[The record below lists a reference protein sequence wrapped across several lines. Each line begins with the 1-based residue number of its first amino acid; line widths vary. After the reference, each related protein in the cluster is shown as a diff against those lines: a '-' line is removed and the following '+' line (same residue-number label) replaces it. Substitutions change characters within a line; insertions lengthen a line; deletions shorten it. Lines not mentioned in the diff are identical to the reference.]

1 MSQLA
6 PPAPVRHA
14 EDEAFDEPTGL
25 AAAVRRPAVLGLAAL
40 TALVVGTGGFLLLG
54 TGDGTGEVPPTDPS
68 ATAPRAAGSPSVSP
82 TGPGTAPG
90 TDSANAAR
98 NPFRGLSGGGAP
110 AAPARTAT
118 APAAPVVPLAPA
130 GPVTT
135 TAPTGVPAATPA
147 APPVARPA
155 VTVTRTV
162 RSTVTAAPKPAP
174 VYLGLYGFTSAG
186 KAQFRVNERSWT
198 VAASEVFA
206 VRFKFVAKVGSPAVC
221 AKVLYGDATVALC
234 QGDVVKLG

>member
-25 AAAVRRPAVLGLAAL
+25 AAAVRKPAVLGLAAL
-40 TALVVGTGGFLLLG
+40 TALVVGTSGFLLLG
-54 TGDGTGEVPPTDPS
+54 TGDGAGDELGAGPP
-68 ATAPRAAGSPSVSP
+68 AAAPRAVLPSASP
-82 TGPGTAPG
+82 TGSSTA
-90 TDSANAAR
+90 SATGSSNAAR
-98 NPFRGLSGGGAP
+98 NPFRGLSGGVPTG
-110 AAPARTAT
+110 
-118 APAAPVVPLAPA
+118 PVVPAPAVPTGPAVPSAPA

-135 TAPTGVPAATPA
+135 VAPTTVPTVTVAPPAVVRPAAT
-147 APPVARPA
+147 
-155 VTVTRTV
+155 VTRVV
-162 RSTVTAAPKPAP
+162 RSTVTAAPKPSP
-174 VYLGLYGFTSAG
+174 IYLGLYGFTSAG

-206 VRFKFVAKVGSPAVC
+206 VRFKFVAKVGTPAVC

-234 QGDVVKLG
+234 QGDVVKLD